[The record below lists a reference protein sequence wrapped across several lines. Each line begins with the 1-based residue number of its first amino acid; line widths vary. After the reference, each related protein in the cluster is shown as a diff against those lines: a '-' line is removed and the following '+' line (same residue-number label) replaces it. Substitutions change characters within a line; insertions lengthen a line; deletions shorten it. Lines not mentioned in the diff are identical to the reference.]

1 MFLRDHMESTGKDF
15 RVERVK
21 NGFVVSVNGY
31 REEGVWVQ
39 EFRFVVNEA
48 SEVIDMFG
56 QFLMEARDD

>member
-31 REEGVWVQ
+31 REESAWVQ
-39 EFRFVVNEA
+39 EFRFVVSEA

>member
-21 NGFVVSVNGY
+21 NGFVVSVHGY
-31 REEGVWVQ
+31 EDKDAWVQ
-39 EFRFVVNEA
+39 EYKFVVNEA

-56 QFLMEARDD
+56 QFLMEGRND

>member
-21 NGFVVSVNGY
+21 NGFVVTVNGY
-31 REEGVWVQ
+31 REESSWVQ

>member
-31 REEGVWVQ
+31 REESAWVQ

>member
-21 NGFVVSVNGY
+21 NGFVVTVNGY
-31 REEGVWVQ
+31 REENAWVQ

-56 QFLMEARDD
+56 QFLMESRDD